1 MKVFRLNLFFKRLTD
16 AGLEIKTQL
25 IIASVD
31 GNAYFLNPTPAI
43 AELLESLGTFS
54 EALTAAGTGDRI
66 RIAEKNK
73 ARLALES
80 KLQELAAYV
89 MMVAKNDKAILV
101 SSGFDLRK
109 ETEPMP
115 PVSAPTGFIVSG
127 GNNPGEVE
135 VKLTGAKNVKH
146 YRHEYTTAPLT
157 ENSSWIVHT
166 NSRRTHLFEGLKKG
180 TEYIFRS
187 AGSGKDGALVY
198 SNVVSLI
205 VQ

>member
-73 ARLALES
+73 ARTALEA
-80 KLQELAAYV
+80 KLQELAVYV
-89 MMVAKNDKAILV
+89 MMVAKGDKAILV
-101 SSGFDLRK
+101 SSGFDLQK
-109 ETEPMP
+109 EAEPTP
-115 PVSAPTGFIVSG
+115 PVSAPTGFDVTG
-127 GNNPGEVE
+127 GNNPGEVQ
-135 VKLTGAKNVKH
+135 VRLTGAKNVKH

-157 ENSSWIVHT
+157 ESSSWIVYT

-187 AGSGKDGALVY
+187 AASGKRGALAY
-198 SNVVSLI
+198 SNTVSFI